1 MDATYVPRVFR
12 RVLLL
17 GCLASAGALAQ
28 IPVTVTSDAPA
39 VMHQVE
45 TMARWAQQL
54 KSMSDQLAQMRQV
67 HATLQGS
74 RGLGGLLQQDLVNQF
89 LPEDYL
95 SAIQGLK
102 IGSGP
107 LSPASG
113 VLADIVRAN
122 QLKSCTE
129 LNSDVALRLACTQQW
144 QQLALQRQI
153 GDLGYRKASENIR
166 NLQVFVSSINASSDQ
181 KAISEVQARVQVE
194 TVRMLNEQVKLAA
207 IQSMEEANRR
217 LRQQAAVDSFNAG
230 MARGAAGGIRMTP

>member
-1 MDATYVPRVFR
+1 MDAAHVR
-12 RVLLL
+12 RALKRLLLL
-17 GCLASAGALAQ
+17 GCAASAGALAQ
-28 IPVTVTSDAPA
+28 IPVTVTGDAPA

-67 HATLQGS
+67 HATLQGG
-74 RGLGGLLQQDLVNQF
+74 RGLGGLLQHDLMNQF

-95 SAIQGLK
+95 SAIQDLRVGG
-102 IGSGP
+102 GSLAG
-107 LSPASG
+107 ASG
-113 VLADIVRAN
+113 ALADIVRAH

-129 LNSDVALRLACTQQW
+129 LNSDVAMRLACTQQW

-181 KAISEVQARVQVE
+181 KAISEVQARIQVE
-194 TVRMLNEQVKLAA
+194 TVRMLNEQVKLSA

-230 MARGAAGGIRMTP
+230 MARGAAGGIRMAP